1 MAKFVIDAYAW
12 VEYFNGT
19 TLGEKVKKII
29 ENPSHTI
36 YTNII
41 TIAELS
47 SYFGKR
53 GYSFEEPKKILL
65 SLSTIYTP
73 TVEFAEEVGA
83 LHATIKKERKHIG
96 LADIFVLSTAKKL
109 EAKVVTGDEDFRG
122 LKEAL
127 MIK

>member
-19 TLGEKVKKII
+19 ALGEKVKKII
-29 ENPSHTI
+29 EDPSHTI

-47 SYFGKR
+47 SYFAKR

-65 SLSTIYTP
+65 SLSAIYTP
-73 TVEFAEEVGA
+73 TVEFAEEVGT
-83 LHATIKKERKHIG
+83 LHAAIKKERKHMG

-122 LKEAL
+122 LKEAI